1 MIRERVVPVALSV
14 LVIVL
19 VAMVQERSRYL
30 AAIIAAMP
38 LTAPLAMWIVFSAS
52 QGDQRQTADFVGS
65 MVVGFAA
72 TLVFVL
78 TCWFGLREA
87 WGFSLAAQWSG
98 PLARIRSPPPPTA
111 SVGQQP
117 QIDQCYDDRG
127 DTATSSRDSLPI
139 WLT

>member
-1 MIRERVVPVALSV
+1 MKALPVAVSV

-19 VAMVQERSRYL
+19 VAIVQERSRHL

-78 TCWFGLREA
+78 ACWFGLRHA
-87 WGFSLAAQWSG
+87 WGFPVTLVV
-98 PLARIRSPPPPTA
+98 A
-111 SVGQQP
+111 S
-117 QIDQCYDDRG
+117 
-127 DTATSSRDSLPI
+127 AI
-139 WLT
+139 WLTIVALPHSVGGWLR